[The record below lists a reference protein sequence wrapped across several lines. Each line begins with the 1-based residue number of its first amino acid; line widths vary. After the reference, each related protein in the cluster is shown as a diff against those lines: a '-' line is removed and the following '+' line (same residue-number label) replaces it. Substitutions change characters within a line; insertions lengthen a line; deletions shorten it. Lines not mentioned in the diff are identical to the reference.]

1 MDIEKNG
8 YVKLPYGFVS
18 SENQKGKFHFNLPL
32 NYKKNLLFG
41 KVPYFAEVNNP
52 AINDVILG
60 KKKDD
65 LSIQKFLLGKGV
77 LEDAVLDNLD
87 MIVTDRRFNNAG
99 IRRKLDKK
107 YPSIMKKPTAS
118 NFLFR
123 DKKQFD
129 LQNPVIGGLY
139 NQLKLRT
146 SDQLK
151 LLKTAPKITDLKIKI
166 GLDRLRKFNL
176 ARGTVDD
183 NDDDDND
190 NDDNIPDL
198 PSTAAGPSGLPRS
211 GNNDDDDDDDNKL
224 NNIQKFL
231 LNQPNER
238 IAEAIAEG
246 DAGAEPRK
254 IAFSKEITKVFPKI
268 KEEIKEEELDFGE
281 ADKDEFKDDYNDFDD
296 YDKKTTDTDTDF
308 EIDLDFFAGGD
319 KNKKKLI
326 DNAILHV
333 GQLNDSN
340 KLFIEYL
347 SSNFGSYILSKN
359 KLKIHL
365 ESGQFFHDNNITN
378 ESIYDFFI
386 KQQDQT
392 KKELLIEVPVGSDFE
407 VYVRELLVNVV
418 DDDYDVHTNSTSK
431 FLFYNFNTFRLNQ
444 RLNPFSIRHSQTVT
458 NEKAISILQS
468 HNW

>member
-8 YVKLPYGFVS
+8 YIKLPYGFVS
-18 SENQKGKFHFNLPL
+18 NENQKGKLHFNLPL

-52 AINDVILG
+52 AINDVVLG

-87 MIVTDRRFNNAG
+87 MIVTDRRFSNAG

-107 YPSIMKKPTAS
+107 YLSIMKKPTAS

-123 DKKQFD
+123 DKTQFD

-139 NQLKLRT
+139 NQLQLRT

-151 LLKTAPKITDLKIKI
+151 LLKKAPSIRDLKIKI
-166 GLDRLRKFNL
+166 GLDRLKKFNL

-183 NDDDDND
+183 DDDNDNDNNIPGLPPTVAGPSGQHRSGNDDDDND
-190 NDDNIPDL
+190 
-198 PSTAAGPSGLPRS
+198 
-211 GNNDDDDDDDNKL
+211 DDDDDNNL
-224 NNIQKFL
+224 NNMQRFL
-231 LNQPNER
+231 LNRPNER
-238 IAEAIAEG
+238 IAEAIAESDVG
-246 DAGAEPRK
+246 SEPRK

-268 KEEIKEEELDFGE
+268 KTEIKEEELDFGE
-281 ADKDEFKDDYNDFDD
+281 SDKDEFKDEFKDDYKDFNN
-296 YDKKTTDTDTDF
+296 YKELTDKDF
-308 EIDLDFFAGGD
+308 EILDLDFFAGGD

-326 DNAILHV
+326 DNAVLHV
-333 GQLNDSN
+333 GQLNESN

-347 SSNFGSYILSKN
+347 SSNLGSYVLSKN

-378 ESIYDFFI
+378 ESIYDFFV

-392 KKELLIEVPVGSDFE
+392 KE
-407 VYVRELLVNVV
+407 
-418 DDDYDVHTNSTSK
+418 
-431 FLFYNFNTFRLNQ
+431 
-444 RLNPFSIRHSQTVT
+444 
-458 NEKAISILQS
+458 
-468 HNW
+468 

>member
-8 YVKLPYGFVS
+8 YIKLPYGFVS
-18 SENQKGKFHFNLPL
+18 NENQKGKLHFNLPL

-52 AINDVILG
+52 AINDVVLG

-99 IRRKLDKK
+99 IRRKLDRKH
-107 YPSIMKKPTAS
+107 PSIMKKPTAS

-129 LQNPVIGGLY
+129 LQNPVIGG
-139 NQLKLRT
+139 T

-176 ARGTVDD
+176 ARGSADD
-183 NDDDDND
+183 DDDDDDN
-190 NDDNIPDL
+190 NIPGL
-198 PSTAAGPSGLPRS
+198 PSAAAGPSGLPRS
-211 GNNDDDDDDDNKL
+211 GNNDDDDDNDDNDDDDKL

-238 IAEAIAEG
+238 IAEGIAEG

-268 KEEIKEEELDFGE
+268 KKEIKEEELDFGE
-281 ADKDEFKDDYNDFDD
+281 SDKDEFKDEFKDDYKDFNN
-296 YDKKTTDTDTDF
+296 YKELTDKDF
-308 EIDLDFFAGGD
+308 EVLDLDFFAGGD

-326 DNAILHV
+326 DNAVLHV
-333 GQLNDSN
+333 GQLNESN

-347 SSNFGSYILSKN
+347 SSNLGSYVLSKN

-378 ESIYDFFI
+378 ESIYDFFV

-392 KKELLIEVPVGSDFE
+392 KE
-407 VYVRELLVNVV
+407 
-418 DDDYDVHTNSTSK
+418 
-431 FLFYNFNTFRLNQ
+431 
-444 RLNPFSIRHSQTVT
+444 
-458 NEKAISILQS
+458 
-468 HNW
+468 